1 MLPAPLMGTVA
12 FWIGDIMARKSF
24 WTTALS
30 SLALLVILSAAWRAK
45 AQDPKTRYPAMA
57 PLEQYLMP
65 DRNEEI
71 KLARSAAPDSISRDA
86 EVLVLGKHG
95 YETASQG
102 KNGFVCLVERSWT
115 AGINDPDFWNP
126 KLRGPICLNASA
138 ARSYLPRT
146 IKKTEL
152 VIAGR
157 TERQMFDAIAAAID
171 KKELPAPE
179 SGAMSYM
186 MSRQGYLGDKAG
198 GPWRPHLMFF
208 APKTDSNAWG
218 ADLPGS
224 PIITFQ
230 NFEERMTVFLIPV
243 PRWSD
248 GTLDVPQDAHERSIA
263 KYAFASK
270 EL

>member
-1 MLPAPLMGTVA
+1 MRRNRLGTSAIRSVA
-12 FWIGDIMARKSF
+12 
-24 WTTALS
+24 
-30 SLALLVILSAAWRAK
+30 LVVVFAAAWRTK
-45 AQDPKTRYPAMA
+45 AQDAKTHYPVMA

-65 DRNEEI
+65 DRNDEI
-71 KLARSAAPDSISRDA
+71 KLARSAAPDSISSNA
-86 EVLVLGKHG
+86 EVLVLGRHG
-95 YETASQG
+95 YETAVQG
-102 KNGFVCLVERSWT
+102 KNGFVCMIERSWT

-157 TERQMFDAIAAAID
+157 TRTQMFDAIAAAID

-186 MSRQGYLGDKAG
+186 MSNQGYLGDQAG
-198 GPWRPHLMFF
+198 GPWLPHLMFF
-208 APKTDSNAWG
+208 APQTDSKAWG

-230 NFEERMTVFLIPV
+230 NPEERLTVFLIPV
-243 PRWSD
+243 RRWSD
-248 GTLDVPQDAHERSIA
+248 GTPAIPQDAH
-263 KYAFASK
+263 
-270 EL
+270 

>member
-1 MLPAPLMGTVA
+1 MTRTRFGASAIHSIALVA
-12 FWIGDIMARKSF
+12 MFA
-24 WTTALS
+24 
-30 SLALLVILSAAWRAK
+30 VAWPVQ
-45 AQDPKTRYPAMA
+45 AQDAKTAYPAMA

-71 KLARSAAPDSISRDA
+71 KLARSAAPDSISAEA

-95 YETASQG
+95 YETAVQG

-115 AGINDPDFWNP
+115 AGIDAPDFWNP
-126 KLRGPICLNASA
+126 KLRGPLCLNASA

-157 TERQMFDAIAAAID
+157 TKAQMFEAIAAAID
-171 KKELPAPE
+171 KKELPTPE
-179 SGAMSYM
+179 LGAMSYM
-186 MSRQGYLGDKAG
+186 LSKQGYLGDQAG
-198 GPWRPHLMFF
+198 GPWLPHLMFF
-208 APKTDSNAWG
+208 APQTDSKAWG

-230 NFEERMTVFLIPV
+230 NPEERLTVFLIPV
-243 PRWSD
+243 RSWSD
-248 GTLDVPQDAHERSIA
+248 GTPAPIPAQAAH
-263 KYAFASK
+263 
-270 EL
+270 